1 MSVTAMAA
9 VLSADFPKYIDW
21 HKDGAPRRSKGSTVK
36 LVLICYA
43 DKANDEGEGAYPGY
57 ERLLIETDLSGQGL
71 ADTIECLRQNDF
83 LYFEG
88 RSQWNT
94 KSYKVNIPKL
104 HDMKHELFLK
114 PLEKRFS
121 SHLSRVSQATRVNPS
136 VKQSVKEEEEEKIDF
151 SQVYTFFQNNIGP
164 GKTYDHELLG
174 DMCDEH
180 TPHWV
185 LEALKISVK
194 RNARNLSY
202 TDAIL
207 KRWAVDG
214 YGSERKNGKGKS
226 NGKSNNQPDLDDG
239 FMEELKAKKR
249 RLEQQV

>member
-1 MSVTAMAA
+1 MSVKIMGMVWDLQIDPNKKFVLMAYA
-9 VLSADFPKYIDW
+9 DHADHKGGNIWPAIDTIVKKTCYHERSVQRITRELEEDGYLVSDGKGPVGTNKWRIPLSEGGDKI
-21 HKDGAPRRSKGSTVK
+21 APRQIAG
-36 LVLICYA
+36 
-43 DKANDEGEGAYPGY
+43 GG
-57 ERLLIETDLSGQGL
+57 TDSGDMDSGGIL
-71 ADTIECLRQNDF
+71 T
-83 LYFEG
+83 
-88 RSQWNT
+88 
-94 KSYKVNIPKL
+94 PKL
-104 HDMKHELFLK
+104 KE
-114 PLEKRFS
+114 
-121 SHLSRVSQATRVNPS
+121 PS
-136 VKQSVKEEEEEKIDF
+136 FKEEEEGKIDF

-239 FMEELKAKKR
+239 FMEELEAKRR
-249 RLEQQV
+249 RLEQQA